1 MEACFTKKQQMT
13 EPTWLVAL
21 DTEAQAEA
29 SHVRPAC
36 CATWSY
42 EIQCHAKSPRVGHLW
57 LKSQLLSL
65 LV

>member
-36 CATWSY
+36 CATCSY
-42 EIQCHAKSPRVGHLW
+42 EIQCHLNAQELDTSGSNPSSSPC
-57 LKSQLLSL
+57 
-65 LV
+65 

>member
-13 EPTWLVAL
+13 EPMWLVAL
-21 DTEAQAEA
+21 DIEAQAEA

-36 CATWSY
+36 ATCSY
-42 EIQCHAKSPRVGHLW
+42 EIQCHAKSPRVGHIW